1 MTINQAVLEMYKEV
15 MMNLGQLKK
24 SVVLIV
30 LACLVGCTHNF
41 NVKPFPIKPNL
52 LPQLNIKK
60 SVQIVNV
67 QDQGKNNV
75 FKSGAGSKWIGDLG
89 QWTGGAV
96 DLLKFELNKKNVT
109 LADDAGKILKLAITE
124 GKLITEFAG
133 IRCVVKLKV
142 EAGNGYTQKYEGNH
156 RNSSPIAEQARRY
169 AGAGAVTKAVT
180 DLLNDRNI
188 IEYLEN

>member
-1 MTINQAVLEMYKEV
+1 
-15 MMNLGQLKK
+15 MNLGQLKK

-52 LPQLNIKK
+52 LPALNIQK

-67 QDQGKNNV
+67 QDQGKNNI

-89 QWTGGAV
+89 QWTEGAV
-96 DLLKFELNKKNVT
+96 ELVKFELNKQNVT
-109 LADDAGKILKLAITE
+109 ITDAADKILKLAITK
-124 GKLITEFAG
+124 GKLTTEFAG
-133 IRCVVKLKV
+133 IRCVVTFEV
-142 EAGNGYTQKYEGNH
+142 EAGNGYTQTYEGNH

-169 AGAGAVTKAVT
+169 AGAGAVSKAVT
-180 DLLNDRNI
+180 QLLNDKSI
-188 IEYLEN
+188 IQYLEN